1 MFTNAI
7 NPLPVSYF
15 GMLIPPRENK
25 KIRVM
30 SYLLFQSL
38 TFCNRIIFFLFGKTA
53 TDLYY
58 DHFLNH
64 ILGKMKFY
72 ATYWGLQG
80 IGNVFYLH
88 SLKPAFPC
96 VNLNISEV
104 FQGVS
109 SRQFVSGVCSGIK
122 LHWIITFD

>member
-7 NPLPVSYF
+7 NPLSVSCF
-15 GMLIPPRENK
+15 GKLIPPRQNK

-30 SYLLFQSL
+30 LYLLFQSL
-38 TFCNRIIFFLFGKTA
+38 TFCNRIIFFLVGKTA
-53 TDLYY
+53 TDLYH

-80 IGNVFYLH
+80 IGHVLLLTFIKVVI
-88 SLKPAFPC
+88 SLC
-96 VNLNISEV
+96 
-104 FQGVS
+104 
-109 SRQFVSGVCSGIK
+109 
-122 LHWIITFD
+122 